1 MVNQRKTGSKPGD
14 EFFPY
19 LSDMEGCSTKHY
31 IKERLLNQINW
42 YDKKSRRNR
51 YGFLMT
57 VIFSIA
63 MSALIPVIT
72 LTPAMSPEM
81 DSFSYRLIITAFGW
95 SVTAISSISA
105 FCRFRE
111 LWIQY
116 RTQCEFLKS
125 ILYRFFSSCAE
136 FKNSPEPEKLLVEL
150 CESYMMKET
159 HIWAAKIPCHGQ
171 PSSTG
176 S

>member
-1 MVNQRKTGSKPGD
+1 MAYHRKPGPGPAD
-14 EFFPY
+14 EFSPY
-19 LSDMEGCSTKHY
+19 LTDLQDSPARHY
-31 IKERLLNQINW
+31 IVRRLLNLINW

-51 YGFLMT
+51 FGYMAAIT
-57 VIFSIA
+57 FSIV

-72 LTPAMSPEM
+72 LTSTMSSEA
-81 DSFSYRLIITAFGW
+81 DSLVYRLIITALGW
-95 SVTAISSISA
+95 SVTAVSSVSA

-116 RTQCEFLKS
+116 RTQCECLKS
-125 ILYRFFSSCAE
+125 LLYRFFSGCAE
-136 FKNSPEPEKLLVEL
+136 FKNSPEPHALLVEL

-159 HIWAAKIPCHGQ
+159 YIWAAKVPCQ
-171 PSSTG
+171 SQFSSTG